1 MINANVVNG
10 RHFPEQEMVRLFHG
24 TCLAVRAMHEY
35 RPTTPQSAV
44 AAKKNAANKKKNQ
57 RPSPGQDEDEDERFP
72 QAEGDAE
79 GGYSY
84 DGVSASVPLV
94 TRHEVDDEPELVFDG
109 DEEVEQVRQEGSA
122 LEVVPY
128 AHRDLKPGSV
138 RFLARI
144 HCYL

>member
-44 AAKKNAANKKKNQ
+44 AAKKTAANNKKNQ
-57 RPSPGQDEDEDERFP
+57 RPSPGQDDDEDERFP

-109 DEEVEQVRQEGSA
+109 DEEVEQARQEGSTLA
-122 LEVVPY
+122 VVPY

-144 HCYL
+144 QCHR